1 MIPTQVRIFVCSEPV
16 DMRCGFDRLAQL
28 ARERVGEDPQSGAL
42 FVFGGKRAMRLKVLW
57 FDENG
62 YCLLYKRFHRSVF
75 RLPIDGARASV
86 QIDGVQLAAV
96 LRGEAVASRKTS
108 RRPKRHLT
116 VDRSELSMR
125 P

>member
-28 ARERVGEDPQSGAL
+28 ARERVGADPQSGAL

-57 FDENG
+57 FDQNG
-62 YCLLYKRFHRSVF
+62 FCLLYKRFHRAVF
-75 RLPIDGARASV
+75 HLPIDGAHAYV
-86 QIDGVQLAAV
+86 QVDGAQLATILQGRAV
-96 LRGEAVASRKTS
+96 DRKKRS
-108 RRPKRHLT
+108 RRAKPLLT
-116 VDRSELSMR
+116 DDRGELSMQ

>member
-42 FVFGGKRAMRLKVLW
+42 FVFGGKRSMRLKVLW
-57 FDENG
+57 FDQNG
-62 YCLLYKRFHRSVF
+62 YCLLYKRFHRAGF
-75 RLPIDGARASV
+75 RLPIDGTRACV
-86 QIDGVQLAAV
+86 QVDGAQLATI
-96 LRGEAVASRKTS
+96 LRGDATLSRKNS
-108 RRPKRHLT
+108 RRAKQRLT
-116 VDRSELSMR
+116 ADRGELSMQ

>member
-57 FDENG
+57 FDQNG
-62 YCLLYKRFHRSVF
+62 FCLLYKRFHGAGF
-75 RLPIDGARASV
+75 RLPIDGARACV
-86 QIDGVQLAAV
+86 QIDGVQLATI
-96 LRGEAVASRKTS
+96 LRGDAKLSRKNS
-108 RRPKRHLT
+108 RRAKQRLT
-116 VDRSELSMR
+116 QGRGELSMQ